1 MWRLRN
7 VSVAVLGLFL
17 CCTSSVFAEVAV
29 GEATL
34 IKTEVTGENGPLVVK
49 APVHR
54 DERIRT
60 SIGGLGQ
67 FVFRDGTKLA
77 VGAGSSVVIDSYVYD
92 DQNSVKK
99 LTIKAAKGTFRW
111 ISGNSSSSAYSI
123 VTPAGTIGVRGTAF
137 DVYVAPNGTTAMVL
151 LNGSAQFCGAGGC
164 KQLRQQCDCVIASR
178 GGGVS
183 DPGPVDETTLR
194 RLGNQKALP
203 FLSGNQQLSGPLGN
217 IRTSC
222 GLRSIRLDRR
232 DPIRDNAPD
241 VAPAPQK
248 QDPAPQRQ
256 APQREPER
264 PQKPDKAHHHDKHD
278 HHGWGHFHDRDDN
291 HWGGRDWGGRRD
303 GRHDGWNGNGDGRS
317 GNRAGWGGQ
326 RARQDGGWG
335 QRSGGRDGA
344 AHRRDRQQQE
354 AGLGN
359 GRHGPDGDRGGRERG
374 RQRGPDGGD
383 HADRGHMNSDRG
395 NTDGPNAGGARTGRP
410 TTDRGSMDRANRG
423 HANRDQG
430 DRGAGRRGDRH
441 GSHENQQN
449 NSSPATN
456 FGASDASAGAAP
468 ANAGTSDVG
477 STDATSGGNG
487 SDGGQNGGRHRG
499 GSRGDGGRGGGGER
513 SHNHDRFGR

>member
-1 MWRLRN
+1 MLRLRG
-7 VSVAVLGLFL
+7 VSAAVFGLLMCNPFPA
-17 CCTSSVFAEVAV
+17 FAEVAV

-92 DQNSVKK
+92 EANSVKK

-178 GGGVS
+178 RGGVS
-183 DPGPVDETTLR
+183 EPRTVDEETLR
-194 RLGNQKALP
+194 TLGNQKALP

-232 DPIRDNAPD
+232 DPVREDAPE
-241 VAPAPQK
+241 VAPSPQK
-248 QDPAPQRQ
+248 QEPAPQRQ
-256 APQREPER
+256 EPQREPDR
-264 PQKPDKAHHHDKHD
+264 PQKPDKAHHHHRDD
-278 HHGWGHFHDRDDN
+278 HH
-291 HWGGRDWGGRRD
+291 HWGGYRDRHDDRWGGR
-303 GRHDGWNGNGDGRS
+303 HDEHHAGWNGHPVG
-317 GNRAGWGGQ
+317 
-326 RARQDGGWG
+326 QDGGWG
-335 QRSGGRDGA
+335 QRSGGRDGRH
-344 AHRRDRQQQE
+344 HRPGRQF
-354 AGLGN
+354 ASLGN
-359 GRHGPDGDRGGRERG
+359 QRGGQGGQPDGQRNGQVDRGGR
-374 RQRGPDGGD
+374 D
-383 HADRGHMNSDRG
+383 HADRGHRDR
-395 NTDGPNAGGARTGRP
+395 D
-410 TTDRGSMDRANRG
+410 
-423 HANRDQG
+423 HA
-430 DRGAGRRGDRH
+430 DRGAGRRGDHNGRQDR
-441 GSHENQQN
+441 QQAR
-449 NSSPATN
+449 SSPANGAHSGDAHTN
-456 FGASDASAGAAP
+456 GVHADNGQTNNRHADNRQAGNRQASVGPASDGPADGGSAE
-468 ANAGTSDVG
+468 AGSG
-477 STDATSGGNG
+477 DAGRDRAENGNRQRGGWHG
-487 SDGGQNGGRHRG
+487 DGGQRARNHGRH
-499 GSRGDGGRGGGGER
+499 GR
-513 SHNHDRFGR
+513 